1 MSFKFKIT
9 SFIQTYHS
17 FKVITEMKFYKK
29 LRFVIDDNIRSLIYF
44 LIFGLILMSILE
56 FISLGSIP
64 LLVGYLIEPKQM
76 SVFLK
81 NILIF
86 HLI

>member
-1 MSFKFKIT
+1 
-9 SFIQTYHS
+9 
-17 FKVITEMKFYKK
+17 MKFYKK

>member
-1 MSFKFKIT
+1 
-9 SFIQTYHS
+9 
-17 FKVITEMKFYKK
+17 MKFYKK

-64 LLVGYLIEPKQM
+64 LLVGYLIELKQM